1 MNKLQRRI
9 LVNFAIVTAAT
20 IAAALVMFELKNW
33 ANRSEA
39 LRAMEQMAKVVADYK
54 QKNGSVPPESY
65 IEGLKMKLEG
75 QVRMGHLNYRAR
87 WIGFDSP
94 PDTVLAY
101 VKKDY
106 HSLFFKSG
114 VIVLRFDGRV
124 EWMDKTSFDKLYARQ
139 KKPLEE
145 EIIITPR
152 P

>member
-1 MNKLQRRI
+1 
-9 LVNFAIVTAAT
+9 
-20 IAAALVMFELKNW
+20 
-33 ANRSEA
+33 
-39 LRAMEQMAKVVADYK
+39 MEQLAKMVADYK
-54 QKNGSVPPESY
+54 QKNGSVPSKSY

-75 QVRMGHLNYRAR
+75 QVRMGRLHYRAR

-106 HSLFFKSG
+106 RSIFIKSG
-114 VIVLRFDGRV
+114 VIVLRFDGRI

-139 KKPLEE
+139 KDPMEEEKEE
-145 EIIITPR
+145 EIIFTPR